1 MFARFCVLRMGA
13 VMSGSLLLPAA
24 LLSGETDLL
33 NQEQSQQRIED
44 STATSAAL
52 LAELVDEFERNDL
65 KGSDVEILSG
75 IQKVIGN
82 VSGDLMPEIVGQLNA
97 ARTGLNAPGRRV
109 EALNAYAGQ
118 KSASYQMRQ
127 VLLEYERQLALYQ
140 LAERMQELGD
150 RQSANLHEAVALVM
164 ASRKPSASR
173 RRNDFAISQR
183 LQETEQE
190 ALLKEVDLVLSALES
205 MEQSFTGSLEN
216 RPAEALAF
224 VAEQKLSS
232 ALQSAL
238 LDLKSNRLMSAAGY
252 EQSARDAM
260 WRLVVILQPD
270 RDPLDKLL
278 RGLEQLDQLIAGEK
292 EIIRKTDDLDNE
304 EREEAEEL
312 VLKNTRV
319 QSLEQQVAG
328 LERRLETARPEQQV
342 AITNQLETTRR
353 RLAKE
358 IEKVREGLGIDGP
371 ELSDERRAEKL
382 QRAQAELVD
391 RTDFLRQELSEITSG
406 VAETLANS
414 VPPMQEVRAVF
425 AESGSPE
432 SLKNKALPPERKALA
447 LLEEARK
454 ALIEEIEKA
463 EFVEEVPLDKLEHLK
478 ELLAKVQ
485 DLKATEEILKI
496 ESARAEQEGETQQLE
511 QELAT
516 EQESLQG
523 EASKLANE
531 AQSPAPEA
539 ARAIEEASEQME
551 ASQQSLARGEND
563 SLAQQAALDALS

>member
-1 MFARFCVLRMGA
+1 MVARFCALRMGA
-13 VMSGSLLLPAA
+13 VMSCGLLLPAA
-24 LLSGETDLL
+24 LLPGETDLL
-33 NQEQSQQRIED
+33 NQEQGQQRIED

-52 LAELVDEFERNDL
+52 LAELVDEFGRNDL

-150 RQSANLHEAVALVM
+150 RQSANLHEAVALIM

-205 MEQSFTGSLEN
+205 MEESFTGSLEN

-278 RGLEQLDQLIAGEK
+278 RGLEHLDQLIAGEK

-328 LERRLETARPEQQV
+328 LIAHSDPIFIQT
-342 AITNQLETTRR
+342 
-353 RLAKE
+353 
-358 IEKVREGLGIDGP
+358 DG
-371 ELSDERRAEKL
+371 RAGRK
-382 QRAQAELVD
+382 QGSRALDV
-391 RTDFLRQELSEITSG
+391 
-406 VAETLANS
+406 
-414 VPPMQEVRAVF
+414 
-425 AESGSPE
+425 
-432 SLKNKALPPERKALA
+432 
-447 LLEEARK
+447 
-454 ALIEEIEKA
+454 LIR
-463 EFVEEVPLDKLEHLK
+463 
-478 ELLAKVQ
+478 
-485 DLKATEEILKI
+485 LKI
-496 ESARAEQEGETQQLE
+496 PNR
-511 QELAT
+511 
-516 EQESLQG
+516 
-523 EASKLANE
+523 
-531 AQSPAPEA
+531 
-539 ARAIEEASEQME
+539 
-551 ASQQSLARGEND
+551 
-563 SLAQQAALDALS
+563 